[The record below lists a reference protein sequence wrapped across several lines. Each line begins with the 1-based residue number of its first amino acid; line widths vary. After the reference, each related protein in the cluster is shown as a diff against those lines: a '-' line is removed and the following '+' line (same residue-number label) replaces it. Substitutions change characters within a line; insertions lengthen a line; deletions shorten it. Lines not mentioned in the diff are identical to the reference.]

1 MAKRKLQLNVLQSFT
16 FVHSCDHFFLKVLKI
31 AALFSVSYI
40 LCFNLRPNTLS
51 IHQTCWN
58 SHLDQPIWWF
68 THISMKICQYSL
80 TLVSFQNFFLLWSTK
95 VNFWR
100 ISRPLFSTH
109 SKWIKTR
116 PVKLRKDTKEPQKYK
131 YSSFYV
137 FWSHATYW
145 NLKQVQ
151 TCDWIIHWFSL
162 RSIEKGS
169 SLCPNPFKGFTLR
182 SESFEGLKGVGHQM
196 TVSLSALLLHCVHT
210 EAPSS
215 CSESAQR
222 IMWNP

>member
-1 MAKRKLQLNVLQSFT
+1 MNKDWEREHQTVTPSQSGKKEITVKCTAKLYICPLVRN
-16 FVHSCDHFFLKVLKI
+16 HFFLKVPKT
-31 AALFSVSYI
+31 AALFSYI
-40 LCFNLRPNTLS
+40 LCFNLRQTLS
-51 IHQTCWN
+51 RSNQTCWN

-80 TLVSFQNFFLLWSTK
+80 TLVSFQNVFLLWSTK

-116 PVKLRKDTKEPQKYK
+116 PVKLRKDTKEPQKYQ

-145 NLKQVQ
+145 NLSY
-151 TCDWIIHWFSL
+151 SL
-162 RSIEKGS
+162 EVVK
-169 SLCPNPFKGFTLR
+169 
-182 SESFEGLKGVGHQM
+182 
-196 TVSLSALLLHCVHT
+196 ALNVLT
-210 EAPSS
+210 E
-215 CSESAQR
+215 
-222 IMWNP
+222 